1 MLWSAASV
9 EQQARVAQDAW
20 EDLIGRQLVGLR
32 EDKAKDSV
40 YSVGVNDSGG
50 REWRVA
56 SSYLLGPM
64 VLGIPSERQ
73 TNAVTKRLA
82 DVMRTLGWTK
92 LPTTIRVGK
101 VVCRGF
107 TRSIAEPIAEPKPK
121 EVAAPVAAPV
131 AVDAPVVVAPVAPR
145 LIRRLVRER

>member
-32 EDKAKDSV
+32 EDKAKDGV

-50 REWRVA
+50 QEWRVA

-92 LPTTIRVGK
+92 PTTTIRVGK

-107 TRSIAEPIAEPKPK
+107 TRSIAEPKPK
-121 EVAAPVAAPV
+121 EVAAPVAV
-131 AVDAPVVVAPVAPR
+131 PVVVAPVAPR